1 MRTGCQFDDE
11 WTPKHLMS
19 GKTNLYKEIAVGLK
33 GAEWRQPGLV
43 AFANKLAT
51 SAGPRKPINI
61 QVPASYEPKSGP
73 NPWRA
78 RGGAE
83 SVPHAAAP
91 SELAPVGEGAD
102 GAAAQRAADGAACTG
117 SQVAR
122 SQALPEPVGAA
133 QASEAR
139 VTAGAAAALRAPP
152 PRAAPPPRPPDEV
165 ELGSGSMLGRA
176 RGESLCGEHSVVFAP
191 MSGPAAAPARNNPVA
206 ELISRR
212 LSGLFSAPEASQRL
226 EA

>member
-1 MRTGCQFDDE
+1 
-11 WTPKHLMS
+11 MS

-51 SAGPRKPINI
+51 SAGPREPIKL
-61 QVPASYEPKSGP
+61 QVPASYKPKTGP
-73 NPWRA
+73 NPWLA
-78 RGGAE
+78 RGGGE
-83 SVPHAAAP
+83 GVPHAAAP

-152 PRAAPPPRPPDEV
+152 PRAAPPPRPTDEV

-212 LSGLFSAPEASQRL
+212 LSGLFSAPEQSQRL